1 MKAIRENRQRDRS
14 ILKENARSAFTLI
27 EFVIVILL
35 MAIAVGLVIPS
46 AAPQTEQ
53 QLRAAAHLV
62 AAEVELA
69 RDLAITYN
77 SKYKLVLD
85 TKDNRV
91 VLTHVG
97 ENSALNQLPRELVNN
112 TTSDATHRITDL
124 SQVPGLWNQVRIA
137 ACAEFGVTIAPN
149 NAIVF
154 EPTGATN
161 NGKSFLIWLKAG
173 QSEWTRYVTVIFDQ
187 STGQVSIGTMSGVA
201 PPF

>member
-1 MKAIRENRQRDRS
+1 
-14 ILKENARSAFTLI
+14 
-27 EFVIVILL
+27 VIVILL
-35 MAIAVGLVIPS
+35 MAIAVGIIIPS

-77 SKYKLVLD
+77 SKYRLLFD
-85 TKDNRV
+85 TTANRV

-97 ENSALNQLPRELVNN
+97 ENTVLNQLPRELVNN
-112 TTSDATHRITDL
+112 TTSDSTHRITDL
-124 SQVPGLWNQVRIA
+124 SQIPGLWNQVRIA
-137 ACAEFGVTIAPN
+137 ACAEFGTTTTPN

-154 EPTGATN
+154 EPTGVPS
-161 NGKSFLIWLKAG
+161 NGKSFLIWLRAG
-173 QSEWTRYVTVIFDQ
+173 QGEWTRYITVVFDQ
-187 STGQVSIGTMSGVA
+187 STGQVLIGTMSGVA

>member
-1 MKAIRENRQRDRS
+1 MKAIRENRRKDRS
-14 ILKENARSAFTLI
+14 ILKENARLAFTLI

-35 MAIAVGLVIPS
+35 MAIAAGLVIPS

-77 SKYKLVLD
+77 SKYKLVFD
-85 TKDNRV
+85 TNNNRV

-97 ENSALNQLPRELVNN
+97 ENSLLNQLPRELINN
-112 TTSDATHRITDL
+112 ATSDATHRITDL
-124 SQVPGLWNQVRIA
+124 SQVPGLWNQVTIA
-137 ACAEFGVTIAPN
+137 ACAEFGVTTTPN

-161 NGKSFLIWLKAG
+161 NAKSFLIWLKAG
-173 QSEWTRYVTVIFDQ
+173 QGEWARYVTVVFDQ
-187 STGQVSIGTMSGVA
+187 STGQVSVGTMSGVA